1 MKCPID
7 SRLAAQP
14 TLRRLLP
21 LCAVALV
28 LLAFALPGLAETTT
42 ASKTA
47 GTPQSATIATA
58 GSGLEATL
66 TTVASSGAQALASCP
81 SIQCSIT
88 CDSGL
93 GYTRSFNNTLD
104 CFSYSD
110 AGGCRSTGL
119 YVCSEKPA
127 GAGC

>member
-1 MKCPID
+1 MKLPIV
-7 SRLAAQP
+7 AGPTIQP
-14 TLRRLLP
+14 NPRRLLL
-21 LCAVALV
+21 LCAVVLV
-28 LLAFALPGLAETTT
+28 LLAFVRPGLALDIPE
-42 ASKTA
+42 SKTA
-47 GTPQSATIATA
+47 GTPQSDTIATA

-93 GYTRSFNNTLD
+93 GYTRRFNNTLE